1 MKLGLGQ
8 FPLSYGSC
16 VTIQVSPEGLALS
29 VFPLLRILH
38 PSLTIPWSAV
48 SECKEEK
55 FWFFAHMALYL
66 MEPKTRLLFRGQAAG
81 AVMNHWERY
90 RLSAR

>member
-16 VTIQVSPEGLALS
+16 VTIQVSLEGLVLS

-38 PSLTIPWSAV
+38 PSLSIPWAV
-48 SECKEEK
+48 VTECKEEK
-55 FWFFAHMALYL
+55 LWFFTHTALYL
-66 MEPKTRLLFRGQAAG
+66 KEPKTRLLFRGRATS
-81 AVMNHWERY
+81 AVRNHWERY
-90 RLSAR
+90 RLSSR